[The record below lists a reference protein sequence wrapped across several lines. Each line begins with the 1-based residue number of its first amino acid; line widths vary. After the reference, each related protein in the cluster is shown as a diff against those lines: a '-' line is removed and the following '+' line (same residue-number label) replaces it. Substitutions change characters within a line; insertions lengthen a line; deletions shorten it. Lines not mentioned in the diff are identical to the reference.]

1 MTSYICPRSRDP
13 LKENKHGLL
22 NKEGKLYPFILG
34 VNETRIPNFLHA
46 YSPSEMTKRSLEMY
60 DQQGSGSFYRNFL
73 DWLFQTFQQEE
84 HAFRENLIQ
93 KLNLLKGDKVL
104 VTGCGLGDDI
114 APMLE
119 LVGETGEIY
128 ANDLAPHM
136 VVSATSSQLMQHR
149 FAQIISFSVCDAC
162 LLPFSNGFFNAA
174 YHFGGINLFD
184 NIKQAISEMNR
195 VVKPGSRVVFGDE
208 GVAPWLKSTDYA
220 KMVIANN
227 PLWAAQ
233 APIDLLPEHATDVHI
248 SWVLGNC
255 FYIID
260 FQVSDSGPK
269 INVDIMHKGRR
280 GGSMRTR
287 YLGQLEGVT
296 EQSKKFV
303 LEDAAKRGIS
313 VHE

>member
-1 MTSYICPRSRDP
+1 
-13 LKENKHGLL
+13 
-22 NKEGKLYPFILG
+22 
-34 VNETRIPNFLHA
+34 
-46 YSPSEMTKRSLEMY
+46 
-60 DQQGSGSFYRNFL
+60 
-73 DWLFQTFQQEE
+73 
-84 HAFRENLIQ
+84 
-93 KLNLLKGDKVL
+93 
-104 VTGCGLGDDI
+104 
-114 APMLE
+114 
-119 LVGETGEIY
+119 
-128 ANDLAPHM
+128 
-136 VVSATSSQLMQHR
+136 
-149 FAQIISFSVCDAC
+149 
-162 LLPFSNGFFNAA
+162 
-174 YHFGGINLFD
+174 
-184 NIKQAISEMNR
+184 
-195 VVKPGSRVVFGDE
+195 
-208 GVAPWLKSTDYA
+208 
-220 KMVIANN
+220 MVIANN

-313 VHE
+313 VHEWLESVINEKKY